1 MQSGGM
7 QVVAPAQ
14 RIKGIL
20 LVSSAQ
26 TLYSP
31 HTCVRKLGSESY
43 QRKRAGNL
51 FRRWQC
57 LIE

>member
-31 HTCVRKLGSESY
+31 HTCVRKLGSES
-43 QRKRAGNL
+43 
-51 FRRWQC
+51 
-57 LIE
+57 